1 MVKVEFLEMWAKP
14 FHKKST
20 HVASVQKASVFDH
33 HYDEWEG
40 GICVVLQHNLF
51 GGEANWGLISGWE
64 TAKLEIKKY
73 SSEGEQLGKK
83 KEDYEVMN
91 IDPGRWQSNEYLN
104 GGKVRTTL
112 RVGTIVSLVK
122 KNNWIPSG
130 RAKIE

>member
-33 HYDEWEG
+33 RYDEWEG

-64 TAKLEIKKY
+64 TAKLEIKKF
-73 SSEGEQLGKK
+73 SSEGEQLEKK
-83 KEDYEVMN
+83 KRRLWSDEHWSGQMTVQWIPQWREGPHHPESGD
-91 IDPGRWQSNEYLN
+91 DLA
-104 GGKVRTTL
+104 
-112 RVGTIVSLVK
+112 SLVK
-122 KNNWIPSG
+122 K
-130 RAKIE
+130 